1 MAMMMMMMMMKCT
14 EFWHPCV
21 GFDEDRCSGNLS
33 DVLLAID
40 LTTLV
45 LDMSAAFESLTRWTR
60 EVTADAVVGVAA
72 QIFYSNNINLFSVP
86 SAGVRRPAA
95 ITVIYCRVKSTEV
108 CNSGRT

>member
-1 MAMMMMMMMMKCT
+1 MAMMMMMMMMMNCT

-60 EVTADAVVGVAA
+60 EVTTAAVVDVL
-72 QIFYSNNINLFSVP
+72 QRKFST
-86 SAGVRRPAA
+86 AIILICFRCRP
-95 ITVIYCRVKSTEV
+95 R
-108 CNSGRT
+108 G